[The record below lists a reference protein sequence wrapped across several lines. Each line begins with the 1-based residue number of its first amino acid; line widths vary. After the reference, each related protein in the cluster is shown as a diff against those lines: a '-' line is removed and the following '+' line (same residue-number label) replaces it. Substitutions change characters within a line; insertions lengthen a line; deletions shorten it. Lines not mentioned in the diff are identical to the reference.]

1 MENIDKMFELENNK
15 SFKGL
20 KSIISDSPYLKEKIN
35 INLIK
40 KKEEFKKDLG
50 KALNSCIDI
59 TNLDDNNFLS
69 YDQFNQHIFSI
80 MEKEEEKRIKF
91 EYQFEDE
98 FEDDFEE
105 KIQKKKDFMRKSCN
119 CETKCYFHHE
129 SFTETC
135 IFGEGEDKKEISIFV
150 KKIEN
155 NFSFNIKTIIS
166 NKFTDKIISKNEELY
181 SASELNDFLTKN
193 ISDISSSFS
202 KNFFE
207 NYKNNLY

>member
-20 KSIISDSPYLKEKIN
+20 KSIISDSSYLKEKIN
-35 INLIK
+35 INLIIK
-40 KKEEFKKDLG
+40 KKEFKKDLG

-69 YDQFNQHIFSI
+69 YDQFNQHILSI
-80 MEKEEEKRIKF
+80 IEKEEEKRINF
-91 EYQFEDE
+91 EYE
-98 FEDDFEE
+98 FEEDFEE
-105 KIQKKKDFMRKSCN
+105 RFQEKKDLMRKSCN
-119 CETKCYFHHE
+119 CEKRCDFHHE

-135 IFGEGEDKKEISIFV
+135 IFGEGEEKKEISIFV

-155 NFSFNIKTIIS
+155 NFLFNIKTIIS

-181 SASELNDFLTKN
+181 SAYELNNFLNEN
-193 ISDISSSFS
+193 ISDISGSFS